1 MDCPYCQRDIYG
13 MTGLQ
18 ELMKFNRHLGKCRK
32 NPNNMVVPKG
42 FVIKNPVTGKGE
54 TVFPKRSQNLGD
66 ALKIRHDS
74 GQ

>member
-1 MDCPYCQRDIYG
+1 
-13 MTGLQ
+13 
-18 ELMKFNRHLGKCRK
+18 MKFNRHLGKCRK